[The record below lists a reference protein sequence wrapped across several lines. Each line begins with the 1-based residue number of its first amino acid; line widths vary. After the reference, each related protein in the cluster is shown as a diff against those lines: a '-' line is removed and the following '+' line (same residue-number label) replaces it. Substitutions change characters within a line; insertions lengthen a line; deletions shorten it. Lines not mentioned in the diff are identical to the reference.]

1 MKKSIYLFALLL
13 ASSVSFAQVIT
24 PFTVRKTLTQKGGI
38 VYLKDGDEIERNLL
52 PSDFFENCIEK

>member
-1 MKKSIYLFALLL
+1 MKKAIYLVALLL

>member
-1 MKKSIYLFALLL
+1 MKKAIYLVALLL

-38 VYLKDGDEIERNLL
+38 VYLKGGDEIERNLL